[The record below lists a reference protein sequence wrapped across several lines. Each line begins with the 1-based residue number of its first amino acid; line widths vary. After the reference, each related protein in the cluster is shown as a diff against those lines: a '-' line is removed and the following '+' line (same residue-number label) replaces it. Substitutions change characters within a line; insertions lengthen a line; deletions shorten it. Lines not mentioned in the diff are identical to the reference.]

1 MSWQQGSPAMV
12 AVPLRVHVQNPLE
25 DDHDNLKFAI
35 TEKIWA
41 DAVAR
46 NAAASGGLTLSIG
59 WTPADFTRMIRDAD
73 FMISWTAAIKAAFA
87 HQPVAPR
94 LKFILAASAGLDRL
108 APFDWLPPGVK
119 LCNNSGTHATKAGE
133 YGMMALLMLNAALPQ
148 FAGQQ
153 RDRRYEKVFT
163 PMIAGKTVVIV
174 GLGNI
179 GGAVAARA
187 RSFGMNV
194 IGVRTDPAPHAD
206 CTRVVGTGA
215 LDAVLPE
222 ADFVLLSLPLTPAT
236 RGMFTRARLNRMKS
250 TAGLVNM
257 ARGLV
262 IDQDALC
269 DKLDRGELSGAV
281 LDVFVPEPVPA
292 ESRLWT
298 TRNLI
303 MTPHV
308 SSDDLAT
315 YIPTTLDIFFR
326 NLSCW
331 RRGEALPNA
340 IDPKLGY

>member
-1 MSWQQGSPAMV
+1 
-12 AVPLRVHVQNPLE
+12 
-25 DDHDNLKFAI
+25 
-35 TEKIWA
+35 
-41 DAVAR
+41 
-46 NAAASGGLTLSIG
+46 
-59 WTPADFTRMIRDAD
+59 
-73 FMISWTAAIKAAFA
+73 
-87 HQPVAPR
+87 
-94 LKFILAASAGLDRL
+94 
-108 APFDWLPPGVK
+108 
-119 LCNNSGTHATKAGE
+119 
-133 YGMMALLMLNAALPQ
+133 
-148 FAGQQ
+148 
-153 RDRRYEKVFT
+153 
-163 PMIAGKTVVIV
+163 
-174 GLGNI
+174 
-179 GGAVAARA
+179 
-187 RSFGMNV
+187 
-194 IGVRTDPAPHAD
+194 
-206 CTRVVGTGA
+206 VVGTGA

>member
-1 MSWQQGSPAMV
+1 MT

-35 TEKIWA
+35 TEKVWA

-46 NAAASGGLTLSIG
+46 NADASAGLILSIG

-87 HQPVAPR
+87 RPPVAPR

-108 APFDWLPPGVK
+108 APFDWLPPGVA
-119 LCNNSGTHATKAGE
+119 LCNNSGTHAVKAGE

-153 RDRRYEKVFT
+153 RDRRYEKAFT
-163 PMIAGKTVVIV
+163 TVIAGKTVAIV
-174 GLGNI
+174 GLGHI

-187 RSFGMNV
+187 RSFGMEV
-194 IGVRTDPAPHAD
+194 VGVRANPAPHPD
-206 CTRVVGTGA
+206 CARVVGIDA
-215 LDAVLPE
+215 LDAILPQ
-222 ADFVLLSLPLTPAT
+222 ADFVVLSLPLTPAT
-236 RGMFTRARLNRMKS
+236 RGLFTRARLDLMKP

-269 DKLDRGELSGAV
+269 DKLDRGELAGAV
-281 LDVFVPEPVPA
+281 LDVFVPEPVPL

-298 TRNLI
+298 TRNLV

-308 SSDDLAT
+308 SSDDLTT

-326 NLSCW
+326 NFACW

-340 IDPKLGY
+340 INPALGY